1 MSFFTEHNGQ
11 RSGVTVLELNRPPHN
26 HLNVDLLES
35 LADSLERLDN
45 DNNCRAI
52 VLAAAG
58 KVFSAGADFSPAGGG
73 AANDTASFYA
83 HAMRLFRSRKP
94 LVAAVQGAAVGAG
107 LGLALAADFR
117 VTCPEARF
125 CANFTRLGF
134 HPGFGISVTLPR
146 LVGEQQAALLLY
158 TGQRIDGEQAQHIG
172 LADVLVPA
180 ERLREAALDLAGE
193 IAASAPLAV
202 ESTRETLRLGLAE
215 RVRIANERE
224 LEIQREQFATED
236 FKEGVAAMAQRRL
249 PSFTRR

>member
-1 MSFFTEHNGQ
+1 
-11 RSGVTVLELNRPPHN
+11 
-26 HLNVDLLES
+26 
-35 LADSLERLDN
+35 
-45 DNNCRAI
+45 
-52 VLAAAG
+52 
-58 KVFSAGADFSPAGGG
+58 
-73 AANDTASFYA
+73 
-83 HAMRLFRSRKP
+83 MRLFRSRKP

-172 LADVLVPA
+172 LADVLVPT
-180 ERLREAALDLAGE
+180 ERLRAAALDLAGE